1 MEQIDSDRTISSQ
14 IKYQGKIVNIREDT
28 ILLENGAQA
37 QREVV
42 EHRPAV
48 AILPIDSENNALLVK
63 QYRHPT
69 SQYILEVPAG
79 LVELDEEPDETA
91 MRELREETGYASKNL
106 RLLGGLWS
114 SPGFTDEYLYCYLAK
129 DLVENRLPADED
141 EEITVEKI
149 PLSRVDQLIKL
160 GEIQDAKTVAVILMA
175 TKLF

>member
-63 QYRHPT
+63 QYRH
-69 SQYILEVPAG
+69 
-79 LVELDEEPDETA
+79 
-91 MRELREETGYASKNL
+91 
-106 RLLGGLWS
+106 
-114 SPGFTDEYLYCYLAK
+114 
-129 DLVENRLPADED
+129 
-141 EEITVEKI
+141 
-149 PLSRVDQLIKL
+149 LSLIH
-160 GEIQDAKTVAVILMA
+160 I
-175 TKLF
+175 